1 MSKFLSNLKIG
12 TKLAVGFGITTLI
25 LIIVIIIGINSLSNL
40 HNDVEL
46 LVKDRFPKTVLANEM
61 IDAINDN
68 ARALRNMLLTDDP
81 NVKEETL
88 KRFDWAKELVSKNF
102 DKLTA
107 TETTVKGKELLANM
121 QKVRFDEY
129 FPTREKL
136 LKEFNAGNKERAIQL
151 LFGEF
156 RTAQNNYIKSIE
168 DIIKYQT
175 ELVNN
180 AGLQAEKTNSSATML
195 IIVIGIL
202 SVAFVVALSVVI
214 TKNIAAPVIMVKD
227 RMAQLDSVC
236 LTNLGNGLNLLS
248 KGDLSANVE
257 KATKHLK
264 MDRKDEIGQM
274 ATVFDS
280 MLTKAHGGIDAYE
293 VTRGK
298 IIQLSQELG
307 KVIEDAKNGL
317 LDSRGDEKKF
327 EGVYKEL
334 IGGLNQTLDAVILPV
349 QDGAKV
355 LEVMATGDFTA
366 RVTADYKG
374 QHRMIKDSINKLA
387 DSVSK
392 ILREV
397 SESVEATASASTQIS
412 SSSEEMA
419 AGAQEQSAQTTEIAG
434 AIEQMTSTILQTTK
448 NAASAAEQAKN
459 AGLAAQ
465 EGGVVIKETIEG
477 MNRIAEVVKNAAQT
491 VQELGASSEQIGTI
505 VQVIDDIAD
514 QTNLLA
520 LNAAIEAARA
530 GEQGRGFAVVADEVR
545 KLAER
550 TTKATKE
557 IGDMIKKIQK
567 DTSGAVKSM
576 ELGTAE
582 VEKGIQ
588 LAEKS
593 GKSLN
598 EIIVNANSVVDV
610 INQVAAASEEQ
621 SSAAE
626 QISKSIEGISSVTQ
640 QAAAGVQQ
648 IARTAGDL
656 NNLTVNLQSLVEQ
669 FKISEDARSPQAIHR
684 NEAKS
689 RLAVRSNGVL
699 VKS

>member
-12 TKLAVGFGITTLI
+12 TKLAVGFGVASLM
-25 LIIVIIIGINSLSNL
+25 LVIVIITGINSLSNL
-40 HNDVEL
+40 HDDVEL
-46 LVKDRFPKTVLANEM
+46 LVNDRFPKTVLAHEM
-61 IDAINDN
+61 INAINDN
-68 ARALRNMLLTDDP
+68 ARALRNMLLSDDP
-81 NVKEETL
+81 NVKAETL
-88 KRFDWAKELVSKNF
+88 KRFDWAKELVNKNF
-102 DKLTA
+102 DKLT
-107 TETTVKGKELLANM
+107 EMVTTDKGKELLANM
-121 QKVRFDEY
+121 KKVRFDEY
-129 FPTREKL
+129 FPAREKL
-136 LKEFNAGNKERAIQL
+136 LKEFNAGNKEGAIQL
-151 LFGEF
+151 LFGEL
-156 RTAQNNYIKSIE
+156 RTAQNKYIKSID

-175 ELVNN
+175 GLVNESGVEAMN
-180 AGLQAEKTNSSATML
+180 TNSSATL
-195 IIVIGIL
+195 LIVIIGVL
-202 SVAFVVALSVVI
+202 SLAFVVAFAIVI
-214 TKNIAAPVIMVKD
+214 TRNITRPVSMVKD
-227 RMAQLDSVC
+227 RMTQLESVC

-248 KGDLSANVE
+248 KGDLSAKVE
-257 KATKHLK
+257 KATKSLNIEQ
-264 MDRKDEIGQM
+264 KDEIGEM
-274 ATVFDS
+274 AKVFDS
-280 MLTKAHGGIDAYE
+280 MLAKAQSGIDAYE
-293 VTRGK
+293 ITRAK
-298 IIQLSQELG
+298 IIQLSNELN

-317 LDSRGDEKKF
+317 LDNRGDEKKF

-355 LEVMATGDFTA
+355 LEVMTTGDFTP
-366 RVTADYKG
+366 RVTAEYLG
-374 QHRMIKDSINKLA
+374 QHRMIKDSINGLG
-387 DSVSK
+387 DSISR
-392 ILREV
+392 ILKEV
-397 SESVEATASASTQIS
+397 SDAVQATASASTQIS

-448 NAASAAEQAKN
+448 NAATAAEQAKS
-459 AGLAAQ
+459 AGFAAQ

-477 MNRIAEVVKNAAQT
+477 MNRIAVVVKNAAQT

-588 LAEKS
+588 FAEKS

-640 QAAAGVQQ
+640 QSAAGVQQ
-648 IARTAGDL
+648 IARAAGDL
-656 NNLTVNLQSLVEQ
+656 NNLTVNLQGLVEQ
-669 FKISEDARSPQAIHR
+669 FKVSEEARNNQAAHR
-684 NEAKS
+684 SEAKS
-689 RLAVRSNGVL
+689 RLAVRANGVL

>member
-1 MSKFLSNLKIG
+1 MSKMLSNLKIG
-12 TKLAVGFGITTLI
+12 VKLTIGFGVAVLF
-25 LIIVIIIGINSLSNL
+25 LGIVLFTGINSLSSVSKETKNITEDL
-40 HNDVEL
+40 Y
-46 LVKDRFPKTVLANEM
+46 PKTVLVNDM
-61 IDAINDN
+61 IDAVNDN
-68 ARALRNMLLTDDP
+68 GSALRNLLLSNDP
-81 NVKEETL
+81 AVKQDAK
-88 KRFDWAKELVSKNF
+88 KRFDWARDLVNKNY
-102 DKLTA
+102 DKLV
-107 TETTVKGKELLANM
+107 ESIKSEKGKELLAEFKKIRM
-121 QKVRFDEY
+121 EEY
-129 FPTREKL
+129 FPTREKYL
-136 LKEFNAGNKERAIQL
+136 REIESGNIESAKQMI
-151 LFGEF
+151 FGEME
-156 RTAQNNYIKSIE
+156 TAYKKYLSSLKNLL
-168 DIIKYQT
+168 DYQT
-175 ELVNN
+175 VLMNNGASYVDDTYNSANTLMIVMGLISLVF
-180 AGLQAEKTNSSATML
+180 
-195 IIVIGIL
+195 VL
-202 SVAFVVALSVVI
+202 SFGWII
-214 TKNIAAPVIMVKD
+214 TKNIVTPVVMVKD
-227 RMAQLDSVC
+227 RMAQLESVC
-236 LTNLGNGLNLLS
+236 LANLGNGLNLLS
-248 KGDLSANVE
+248 RGDLSAKVE
-257 KATKHLK
+257 KATKHINI
-264 MDRKDEIGQM
+264 DRKDEIGQM
-274 ATVFDS
+274 AEVFDS
-280 MLTKAHGGIDAYE
+280 MLTKAQGGIDTYE
-293 VTRGK
+293 VTRSK
-298 IIQLSQELG
+298 IVQLSQELG

-317 LDSRGDEKKF
+317 LDNRGDEKKF
-327 EGVYKEL
+327 EGVYREL

-355 LEVMATGDFTA
+355 LEIMTTGDFTP

-374 QHRMIKDSINKLA
+374 QHRMIKDSINKLGDA
-387 DSVSK
+387 ISR
-392 ILREV
+392 ILKEV
-397 SESVEATASASTQIS
+397 TDAVQATASASTQIS

-448 NAASAAEQAKN
+448 NAATAAEQAKG
-459 AGLAAQ
+459 AGLAAE
-465 EGGVVIKETIEG
+465 EGGTVIKETIEG
-477 MNRIAEVVKNAAQT
+477 MNRIAEVVKNAAHT

-567 DTSGAVKSM
+567 ETGGAVKSM
-576 ELGTAE
+576 ELGTQE

-588 LAEKS
+588 FAEKS

-598 EIIVNANSVVDV
+598 DIIVSATGVVDI

-640 QAAAGVQQ
+640 QSAAGVQQ
-648 IARTAGDL
+648 IARAAGDL
-656 NNLTVNLQSLVEQ
+656 NTLTVNLQDLVEQ
-669 FKISEDARSPQAIHR
+669 FKINDDGVNHKIEGR
-684 NEAKS
+684 S